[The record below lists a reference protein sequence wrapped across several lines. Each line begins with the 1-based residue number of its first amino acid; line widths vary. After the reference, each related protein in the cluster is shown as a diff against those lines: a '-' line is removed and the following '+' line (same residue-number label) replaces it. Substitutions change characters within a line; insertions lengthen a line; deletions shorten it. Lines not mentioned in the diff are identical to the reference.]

1 LSVLNACEYNPAMS
15 RTLSPAVLVHALGDR
30 RESRQATLAIRAAA
44 VLFMTL
50 LTAAAAQ
57 VSFSI
62 PFTTIPFTMQPMVVL
77 MSGLALGP
85 RLGTMS
91 QMLYLAA
98 GIAGLPVFAVSL
110 SLPMGA
116 ARLLGPSGGYLM
128 SYPAAA
134 FVTGW
139 LATRGFDRRYMTS
152 IAAMLMGLAVIY
164 AGGITWLALFAS
176 AAGQS
181 ASIGMQAALV
191 SGFYPFVAFDLLK
204 VLAAGAVMPGLW
216 RLTRQPKPPT

>member
-1 LSVLNACEYNPAMS
+1 
-15 RTLSPAVLVHALGDR
+15 
-30 RESRQATLAIRAAA
+30 
-44 VLFMTL
+44 MTT

-77 MSGLALGP
+77 MAGLALGP

-128 SYPAAA
+128 AYPVGGVRDRVARHPRLRSPLPDVHRSHA
-134 FVTGW
+134 
-139 LATRGFDRRYMTS
+139 RGSHRHLCRWHHVAGPVRESCRSVRVNWHPGRARFRRFIHSSPS
-152 IAAMLMGLAVIY
+152 IC
-164 AGGITWLALFAS
+164 
-176 AAGQS
+176 
-181 ASIGMQAALV
+181 
-191 SGFYPFVAFDLLK
+191 
-204 VLAAGAVMPGLW
+204 
-216 RLTRQPKPPT
+216 